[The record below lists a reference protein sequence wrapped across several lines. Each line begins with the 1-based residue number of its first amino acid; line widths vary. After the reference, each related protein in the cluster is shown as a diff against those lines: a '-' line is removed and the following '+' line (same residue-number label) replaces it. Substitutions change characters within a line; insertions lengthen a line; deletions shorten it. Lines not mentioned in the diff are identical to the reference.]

1 MSELSV
7 AVVGQG
13 PGGPGTTSL
22 FNDYGLTI
30 ILVTAGILAIA
41 SLVIAA
47 VAYKKGCPSSA
58 GGGGLIPCAGL
69 AKKGVGAGATTTTG
83 NMSNVSK
90 HSGSERF
97 RKPDR
102 MLSHTITKLAK
113 TITNCNRTRTS
124 CNLQ

>member
-58 GGGGLIPCAGL
+58 RGGGLIPCAGL
-69 AKKGVGAGATTTTG
+69 AKKGVGAGATTATG
-83 NMSNVSK
+83 K
-90 HSGSERF
+90 
-97 RKPDR
+97 
-102 MLSHTITKLAK
+102 
-113 TITNCNRTRTS
+113 
-124 CNLQ
+124 

>member
-1 MSELSV
+1 MTIPAVVGAVLEGLTTSFKLSELSV

-13 PGGPGTTSL
+13 PGGLGTTSL

-30 ILVTAGILAIA
+30 ILVTAGILATA

-69 AKKGVGAGATTTTG
+69 AKKGVGAGATTATG
-83 NMSNVSK
+83 KKSNVSGY
-90 HSGSERF
+90 SGSERF
-97 RKPDR
+97 SKP
-102 MLSHTITKLAK
+102 
-113 TITNCNRTRTS
+113 
-124 CNLQ
+124 